1 MNPWLGSRASWCIS
15 WNTERCVMCSEAV
28 CLVLL
33 SAPLI
38 FHTHCHPLLTVS
50 VLASYWYITSQRKAR
65 PADVFCYSLSSTS
78 CTSISFH
85 HHFSSVGC
93 RVGSFNSNK
102 EQRKKSFYVDFDFIS
117 FLLLIIFFLS
127 LLHLPFLLQCV
138 SQSTLRNHKNRLCSV
153 SVGSVSGLNCEFWRY
168 RFMF

>member
-102 EQRKKSFYVDFDFIS
+102 EQRKKV
-117 FLLLIIFFLS
+117 
-127 LLHLPFLLQCV
+127 
-138 SQSTLRNHKNRLCSV
+138 STLTLTSSHFFSSLYSFSHFYISLSFSSV
-153 SVGSVSGLNCEFWRY
+153 SPKAHLGITRTDFALWVWGVSVV
-168 RFMF
+168 